1 MKQKKSQNAGFSLIE
16 VIFAMLF
23 LTVVV
28 FGVLKLQTSNL
39 ALTNTQKNQLQAQF
53 YASQALEIAQGLGP
67 ESFKSCETTCHL
79 IENGGSFSIQPGGVE
94 SLSDG
99 LFQRSLERTKNLAA
113 GFILTARV
121 EWQDSSGHHDI
132 TSHRVIF

>member
-1 MKQKKSQNAGFSLIE
+1 MKQKKIQNAGFSLIE

-28 FGVLKLQTSNL
+28 FGVLRLQTSNL
-39 ALTNTQKNQLQAQF
+39 ALTNTQKNQLQAQL

-67 ESFKSCETTCHL
+67 DAFKACETVCYLQVDGDGFVIQTGGM
-79 IENGGSFSIQPGGVE
+79 ENLE
-94 SLSDG
+94 NG
-99 LFQRSLERTKNLAA
+99 LFQRSLERTKTLAA
-113 GFILTARV
+113 GLILAARV
-121 EWQDSSGHHDI
+121 TWKDSSGHHDI